1 MLDRCNTLFSL
12 QSVSSLTGSKE
23 MSSLSKKPVQCTVK
37 LVSSASQ
44 MAKLLEGDLS
54 MKITATIAGILHVN
68 SRKSRGFWIP
78 HVNRKE
84 GACIGPFLSKVKHIS
99 LSLVLG
105 RGRSGYWE
113 GKHQFY
119 SPFLQE
125 PQVEVVIM
133 STEAGGVVQRWSA
146 YGKCREGWDRQSA
159 PAPSFGDV
167 GSLLLDSVTC
177 GFSWHPGKEN
187 LALQVTSTRNT
198 YTHSYLGCGQGSKH
212 IPLCSWPSQAVW
224 AETASLKPDLSF
236 VINSFFYTLNTGS
249 LLHAG

>member
-1 MLDRCNTLFSL
+1 
-12 QSVSSLTGSKE
+12 
-23 MSSLSKKPVQCTVK
+23 
-37 LVSSASQ
+37 
-44 MAKLLEGDLS
+44 

-105 RGRSGYWE
+105 RSRSGYWE

-133 STEAGGVVQRWSA
+133 PTEAGGVVQRWSA

-187 LALQVTSTRNT
+187 LAFASHIHPQHIHTQLPWLWTREQAHT
-198 YTHSYLGCGQGSKH
+198 TVLLTKSSCMSRDCQFETR
-212 IPLCSWPSQAVW
+212 PQLCYQ
-224 AETASLKPDLSF
+224 LF
-236 VINSFFYTLNTGS
+236 
-249 LLHAG
+249 LLHTEYRESTACRVIL